1 MSGNGGVVSGFD
13 PPPPP
18 NGGTNKDYLQ
28 RIEAKAD
35 EAAIQAS
42 KAMSATLRLERAL
55 LGDYG
60 NPGRIGTLEK
70 KFDEFVDATEK
81 RETEHWDQSRFRI
94 SNRLASITVIVMA
107 IVGLGSIIVALVK

>member
-1 MSGNGGVVSGFD
+1 VTTSNGGVYEP

-18 NGGTNKDYLQ
+18 NGGTTREYLQ

-35 EAAIQAS
+35 DAAVQAS

-70 KFDEFVDATEK
+70 KFDDFVDATEK

-94 SNRLASITVIVMA
+94 SNRLAALGVIVVA
-107 IVGLGSIIVALVK
+107 LVGVASVIVALVK